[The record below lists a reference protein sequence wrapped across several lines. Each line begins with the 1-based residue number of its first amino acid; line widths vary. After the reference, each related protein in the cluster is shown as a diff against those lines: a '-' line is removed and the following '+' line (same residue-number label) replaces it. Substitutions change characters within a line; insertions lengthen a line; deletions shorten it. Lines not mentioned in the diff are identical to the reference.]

1 MNRSIFIIILMLT
14 IKAEAQTSALAVAD
28 SLYAVG
34 EHDQAIEKLE
44 AVAPKSEVV
53 YLKLAKVYNANR
65 NAEAALSNYREV
77 LDQNP
82 KRLLTAIEYGKLL
95 VKTGSLEKA
104 DSLFAELSEKY
115 PENANFYYQ
124 RGIIKE
130 KQQDSTARDFF
141 LRSLSYDMTHQGALY
156 KIAKE
161 ELKHRRYTM
170 AEHYS
175 KKGLET
181 NPGNVSLLSILAQTY
196 SSIKE
201 YREAIPHYEKLLEL
215 GQESEFIYSKLG
227 YANYQLFDYKRAILY
242 YNKALE
248 FEDRNAATH
257 FILGKLYAQ
266 TGDLEKSETHL
277 LMAILIKKQPVDAE
291 FLSLGLTYKLQKE
304 YKEALDYFDK
314 ALEEN
319 PDNQRALYEKAVAAD
334 NYYEDKELVLQHYNT
349 YLRKYEENG
358 NPGMLSLTR
367 NRIKD
372 IKKKLH
378 LEE

>member
-1 MNRSIFIIILMLT
+1 MLILVA
-14 IKAEAQTSALAVAD
+14 KAEAQTSALAVSD

-34 EHDQAIEKLE
+34 EFDEAIEILEGISDNSERIHQSLARYHSAAGNSARASEHYEKL
-44 AVAPKSEVV
+44 
-53 YLKLAKVYNANR
+53 LKL
-65 NAEAALSNYREV
+65 
-77 LDQNP
+77 NP
-82 KRLLTAIEYGKLL
+82 NRLLTAIDYGKLL
-95 VKTGSLEKA
+95 VKTGKLSKA
-104 DSLFAELSEKY
+104 DSLFSSLTNKY
-115 PENANFYYQ
+115 PENANFYFQ
-124 RGIIKE
+124 RALIKE
-130 KQQDSTARDFF
+130 KQKDSTARDLYMQSIALDKF
-141 LRSLSYDMTHQGALY
+141 HQGALY

-161 ELKHRRYTM
+161 ELRNRRYSV
-170 AEHYS
+170 AEKLS
-175 KKGLET
+175 RRGLEA
-181 NPGNVSLLSILAQTY
+181 NPENASLLSILAQTY
-196 SSIKE
+196 SSLKE
-201 YREAIPHYEKLLEL
+201 YRKAIPHYQKLLEL

-242 YNKALE
+242 YKKALE

-266 TGDLEKSETHL
+266 TGDLDKSETHL

-291 FLSLGLTYKLQKE
+291 FLSLGLTYKLQEK

-334 NYYEDKELVLQHYNT
+334 NYYKDRELVLVHYNN

-378 LEE
+378 LEAEKL

>member
-1 MNRSIFIIILMLT
+1 MLT